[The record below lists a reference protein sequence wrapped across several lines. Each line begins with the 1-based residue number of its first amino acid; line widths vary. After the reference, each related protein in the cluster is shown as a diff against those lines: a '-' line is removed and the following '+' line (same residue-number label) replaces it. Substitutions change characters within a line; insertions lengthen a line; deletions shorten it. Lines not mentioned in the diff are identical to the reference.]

1 MNLQKQIHKFRE
13 QFPGNKKLY
22 LSSAPGRVNLI
33 GEHTNYNE
41 GFVMPIAMEHRTQI
55 IFSPNDSGTVNLY
68 SGNYDRIQRTHHQ
81 LIMQARKSFA
91 VHAVCAWFVSGLQRK
106 AFRAVCLRLAGLA
119 SRRLTCSDGNAQLR
133 VLKKHILAPAVI

>member
-33 GEHTNYNE
+33 GEHTDYNE

-68 SGNYDRIQRTHHQ
+68 SGNYDEYDSFG
-81 LIMQARKSFA
+81 LPVGEKSEKQWSNYIRGIYKVVQDAGYA
-91 VHAVCAWFVSGLQRK
+91 VKGMDATVYA
-106 AFRAVCLRLAGLA
+106 A
-119 SRRLTCSDGNAQLR
+119 
-133 VLKKHILAPAVI
+133 